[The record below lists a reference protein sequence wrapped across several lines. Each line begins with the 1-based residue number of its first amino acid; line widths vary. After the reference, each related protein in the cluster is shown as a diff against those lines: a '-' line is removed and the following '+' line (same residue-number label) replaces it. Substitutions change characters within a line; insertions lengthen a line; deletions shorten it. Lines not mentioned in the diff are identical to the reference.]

1 MARPIKCNFKGE
13 NNGNVK
19 LSPADVKGIIL
30 LYSTGQWTYQRL
42 ADVYGV
48 NKSHI
53 YRIINRKAWT
63 VLGL

>member
-19 LSPADVKGIIL
+19 LSPADVKEIIF
-30 LYSTGQWTYQRL
+30 LYSTREWTYQKL
-42 ADVYGV
+42 ADKYGV

-63 VLGL
+63 NLEV